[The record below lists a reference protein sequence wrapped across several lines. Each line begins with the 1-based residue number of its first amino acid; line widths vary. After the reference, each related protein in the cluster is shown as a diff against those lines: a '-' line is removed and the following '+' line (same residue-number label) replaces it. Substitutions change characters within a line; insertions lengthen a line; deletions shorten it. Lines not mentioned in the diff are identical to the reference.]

1 MADVVEIYEVGPRDG
16 LQNEPVFINA
26 LQKIAL
32 VDGLAKAGL
41 PRIECASFV
50 SPKWVPQM
58 ADGSAVVL
66 GSSRRASD
74 LYALAPNARGLQ
86 DALISPVQGI
96 CLFLAATEGFN
107 RANTNISRI
116 GAIERVKLLID
127 NFKNNTDGSIALRGY
142 ISCVIDCPYDGK
154 VAPSDVAEIA
164 ETLFQ
169 AGCDEISLGDTIGNG
184 HPDQVDAMLTAV
196 KKRVPACILAGHYHD
211 TAARALDN
219 IDVSLEHGLRTF
231 DASIA
236 GLGGCPYAP
245 GAKGNVG
252 TEKVFDHLLSRGFSI
267 LGDPDRA
274 ALARVGDMARSIVG
288 RPLNAI

>member
-1 MADVVEIYEVGPRDG
+1 MI
-16 LQNEPVFINA
+16 I
-26 LQKIAL
+26 
-32 VDGLAKAGL
+32 
-41 PRIECASFV
+41 
-50 SPKWVPQM
+50 
-58 ADGSAVVL
+58 
-66 GSSRRASD
+66 
-74 LYALAPNARGLQ
+74 
-86 DALISPVQGI
+86 
-96 CLFLAATEGFN
+96 
-107 RANTNISRI
+107 
-116 GAIERVKLLID
+116 
-127 NFKNNTDGSIALRGY
+127 

-252 TEKVFDHLLSRGFSI
+252 TEKVFDHLLSRDFSI

-288 RPLNAI
+288 KPLNAI

>member
-1 MADVVEIYEVGPRDG
+1 MADVVEIFEVGPRDG

-58 ADGSAVVL
+58 ADGSAVVS
-66 GSSRRASD
+66 GSSRRASE
-74 LYALAPNARGLQ
+74 LYALVPNERGLQ

-107 RANTNISRI
+107 RANTNISRT

-196 KKRVPACILAGHYHD
+196 KKRVPSRILAGHYHD

-252 TEKVFDHLLSRGFSI
+252 TEKVFDH
-267 LGDPDRA
+267 
-274 ALARVGDMARSIVG
+274 
-288 RPLNAI
+288 